1 MSEGRRKPINDE
13 AELQIVSQMLAD
25 LNEAERLLSHV
36 HRRAVALGDMDLIHV
51 LDSELF
57 WKLRAAGDYL
67 REHFDLERI
76 YGGEM

>member
-1 MSEGRRKPINDE
+1 MSEGKRRPIDSE
-13 AELQIVSQMLAD
+13 AELQIVGQMLAD
-25 LNEAERLLSHV
+25 LNEAERLLSLV
-36 HRRAVALGDMDLIHV
+36 HRRAVALGDLDLVHV